1 MIRIKLQ
8 CDDADDDD
16 DDDDDCAGLPQNT
29 VCMGSGSSTR
39 K

>member
-8 CDDADDDD
+8 CDDADD